1 MYNRRRKIRLIAGTF
16 IVLACLIC
24 FKILYSVL
32 TANNIYYKNNLKN
45 NSVNSF
51 SDITYKSYEN
61 NKSNVFIKSS
71 EVTEENNGIINF
83 KNLIST
89 FKISKEETATISSD
103 KSQALTRNAKQCE
116 FIGNVKLSTENGLF
130 VETEKLFVDF
140 NKNIAYGNY
149 PIQITQD
156 NVKLTA
162 QQKCFF
168 DMDGKKIILTG
179 QVKGYINEDLVIAD
193 KMEIEFGD
201 VLGNDLKKV
210 KAFGHPL
217 YKTYQYSLKAVERI
231 EYSRCKVEAHNNVIL
246 KYKEKGKIYDV
257 KANHLFGDIKG
268 NTLNKIWGEGDF
280 IIKTDS
286 YIIKGNKGTLFD
298 NILTVNDNVTILNN
312 KNTIICESAMLNTNT
327 NELKIYKSKG
337 LVSAKEK

>member
-1 MYNRRRKIRLIAGTF
+1 MHNRRRKIKLIAGAF
-16 IVLACLIC
+16 VVLAFLIC

-32 TANNIYYKNNLKN
+32 TANNIYYKNSFKN
-45 NSVNSF
+45 NSMNSF
-51 SDITYKSYEN
+51 ADITYKSYEN

-103 KSQALTRNAKQCE
+103 KSRALTSNAKQCE

-140 NKNIAYGNY
+140 NKNIAYGNH
-149 PIQITQD
+149 PIQIAQD
-156 NVKLTA
+156 NIKLTA

-168 DMDGKKIILTG
+168 DMNGKKIILTG

-201 VLGNDLKKV
+201 VLGKDLKKV
-210 KAFGHPL
+210 KAFGHPS
-217 YKTYQYSLKAVERI
+217 YKTSQYYLKAVDNI
-231 EYSRCKVEAHNNVIL
+231 EYNQCTVEAHNNVIL
-246 KYKEKGKIYDV
+246 KYKEKGNAYDV
-257 KANHLFGDIKG
+257 NANHLFGDIKE
-268 NTLNKIWGEGDF
+268 NILNKIWGNGNF
-280 IIKTDS
+280 VIKTDS
-286 YIIKGNKGTLFD
+286 YIIKGNRGTLFD

-312 KNTIICESAMLNTNT
+312 KNTIICESATFNTNT

-337 LVSAKEK
+337 LVSTKDK